1 MKIELVKEF
10 SFKALHKLPY
20 APAGNRLHLPHGH
33 SFRVDVSVEGE
44 ISPQTQTGSVTDYND
59 IEHAMDPLLEQYLE
73 DTYLNQIDGLENP
86 TEENIAR
93 WIWSHLKV
101 RLPGLKRISL
111 QETCTSTCRYE
122 GD

>member
-20 APAGNRLHLPHGH
+20 APAGDRLHLPHGH
-33 SFRVDVSVEGE
+33 DFRVDVIVEGE
-44 ISPQTQTGSVTDYND
+44 ITPQTQTGSVTDFND
-59 IEHAMDPLLEQYLE
+59 IEQAMDPLLQEYL
-73 DTYLNQIDGLENP
+73 DDSYLNEIDGLENP
-86 TEENIAR
+86 TQENIAR
-93 WIWSHLKV
+93 WLWRHLKLQ
-101 RLPGLKRISL
+101 LPGLKRISL